1 MLFSAGL
8 PVFFL
13 EILLGQYA
21 GVGPVKTFGHLVPL
35 LRGLGYAS
43 VFREWRLNHN
53 TPTQRDRLNL
63 FQAVVSVGLLFAFF
77 YIVVVSW
84 SVWYLAASVG
94 LRLEWAYCGHEYNT
108 DDCYEIDANA
118 TVRTTGDAAV
128 VGKSSVEQYWERYV
142 LGSNGRDW
150 DDFVS
155 AF

>member
-1 MLFSAGL
+1 MQVFSVNGDSTITL
-8 PVFFL
+8 P
-13 EILLGQYA
+13 
-21 GVGPVKTFGHLVPL
+21 
-35 LRGLGYAS
+35 
-43 VFREWRLNHN
+43 
-53 TPTQRDRLNL
+53 QRDGLKL
-63 FQAVVSVGLLFAFF
+63 FQVVVSVGLLFAFF

-118 TVRTTGDAAV
+118 TVRTTGDAAA

-155 AF
+155 AFFGYYLELCISDYLATYLIIAARMGW

>member
-1 MLFSAGL
+1 MM
-8 PVFFL
+8 
-13 EILLGQYA
+13 
-21 GVGPVKTFGHLVPL
+21 T
-35 LRGLGYAS
+35 
-43 VFREWRLNHN
+43 W
-53 TPTQRDRLNL
+53 
-63 FQAVVSVGLLFAFF
+63 
-77 YIVVVSW
+77 SW

-118 TVRTTGDAAV
+118 TVRTAGDAAA

-155 AF
+155 AFFGYYLELCISDYLATYLIIAARIGW